1 MYIAR
6 DVSTKIHARGGVCMW
21 RGVCRVCG
29 VFVFVVEGY
38 VRGVR
43 CKVKGRE
50 GKERVL

>member
-38 VRGVR
+38 VRGDVR
-43 CKVKGRE
+43 GRPTNLCW
-50 GKERVL
+50 GSR